1 MLCALRRNA
10 GGIEGDA
17 EKTQIDS
24 MKTFPIRLLSFLLT
38 SGLILYSS
46 WDPVHAGVVR
56 RPVHA
61 GSFYPAEAAELT
73 GMIDRLTRKAQQ
85 TRGRIPR
92 AKKLRALIMP
102 HAGYIYSGWTAAH
115 ASLVLE
121 KNQFSKVILMG
132 PDHKIGIRNGAIS
145 DVGAYQTP
153 LGRIDLHPDTA
164 KLRRQPELFQSLPV
178 SRDQEH
184 SLEVILPFLQAYLGA
199 FELVPIVVGR
209 ADVDPLAKAL
219 SDIMDDDTLLVVS
232 SDLSHFLSYP
242 DAVSMD
248 RETVQ
253 GILNLNP
260 AILTGKTNRACGVM
274 PLLALL
280 KIASHNHWQPVL
292 LHYSNSGDTAGDRSR
307 VVGYTTMAFFGDR
320 LMDNQHAPDKKFTEE
335 QGQVLVKLARQTIGE
350 KLGRKTSESEP
361 DVTAVLQSDERFESH
376 NGTFVTLK
384 IKGQLRGCIGNLTAT
399 ETVWEGVKRNAV
411 NAAFH
416 DPRFSPLTAEEFD
429 KTDIEVSILSE
440 PRPLQFRDGKDL
452 VQKLRVNVDG
462 VIIRKGYASATF
474 LPQVWGQLPRP
485 EEFLSHLCLKAGL
498 SSDAWKDPQLEV
510 LTYQV
515 QYFEEE

>member
-1 MLCALRRNA
+1 MKSFPKPLC
-10 GGIEGDA
+10 
-17 EKTQIDS
+17 
-24 MKTFPIRLLSFLLT
+24 SFLLAV
-38 SGLILYSS
+38 GLTFFFNCETARGDIVRHPA
-46 WDPVHAGVVR
+46 WAGT
-56 RPVHA
+56 
-61 GSFYPAEAAELT
+61 FYPAEAAELAE
-73 GMIDRLTRKAQQ
+73 MIERLTQRVQKAG
-85 TRGRIPR
+85 GRIPR
-92 AKKLRALIMP
+92 DKKLKALVMP

-115 ASLVLE
+115 AALVL
-121 KNQFSKVILMG
+121 KKSQFSKIILMG

-145 DVGAYQTP
+145 DVAAYQTP

-164 KLRRQPELFQSLPV
+164 ILRRQPELFQSLPV
-178 SRDQEH
+178 SKDQEH
-184 SLEVILPFLQAYLGA
+184 SLEVILPFLQAYLGD

-209 ADVDPLAKAL
+209 ADVGPLARAL
-219 SDIMDDDTLLVVS
+219 SDILDDDTLLVVS
-232 SDLSHFLSYP
+232 SDLSHFLNYA

-274 PLLALL
+274 PLLMLL
-280 KIASHNHWQPVL
+280 KIARHNYWQPVL
-292 LHYSNSGDTAGDRSR
+292 LHYSNSGDTAGNRSR
-307 VVGYTTMAFFGDR
+307 VVGYATIAFFGDR
-320 LMDNQHAPDKKFTEE
+320 LMDNQPASDQTFTEE

-350 KLGRKTSESEP
+350 KLGRKTSESAP
-361 DVTAVLQSDERFESH
+361 DLTAVLQSEESFESH

-384 IKGQLRGCIGNLTAT
+384 IKGQLRGCIGNLTAS
-399 ETVWEGVKRNAV
+399 ETVWEAVKRNAI

-416 DPRFSPLTAEEFD
+416 DPRFSPLTAKEFD
-429 KTDIEVSILSE
+429 QTDIEVSILSE

-474 LPQVWGQLPRP
+474 LPQVWEQLPRP
-485 EEFLSHLCLKAGL
+485 EEFLSHLCMKAGL
-498 SSDAWKDPQLEV
+498 SSDAWKDPQMEV